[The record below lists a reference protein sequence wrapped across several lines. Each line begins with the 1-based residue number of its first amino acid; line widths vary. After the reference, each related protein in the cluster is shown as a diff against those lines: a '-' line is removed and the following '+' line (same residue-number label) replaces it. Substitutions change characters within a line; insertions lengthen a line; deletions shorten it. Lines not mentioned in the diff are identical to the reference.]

1 MKKIIA
7 SAFLVIALF
16 GVSLVSAS
24 AGTFDPSTGNGYCV
38 LGTARFVPYSGE
50 VDSVDALA
58 AILNAISAADNS
70 LSYGSSASAGAQYV
84 FMPTFQVNIRY
95 NSTHNC
101 YGIFLQNKSYSGWL
115 HTGNDSIGWYM
126 IYCPPEKFEPYLLYS
141 ISRATSAISS
151 KVSTISD
158 TLTALSNSLSSWIG
172 GQLNG
177 IYYWTNQINVSADQ
191 IMQRTMS
198 IDNSLS
204 SFFDGHTVSDII
216 SAIPA
221 ASDLSN
227 IESTLSSINDKL
239 DNLSSSSGSAYDDS
253 ALLAALQPITS
264 FYEGGVETVA
274 KQSNSGLLNC
284 NLQFE
289 RGTFSLLSLDAPADA
304 DVFFFSRSAVYYT
317 AVGLSFG
324 SSVRP
329 CSSPS
334 PTHLGPTMVA
344 DADSVAVTVK
354 ARSNSLV
361 PAGTYDVHFFD
372 SAGNAITLKT
382 GDCFLPGSEVGVWQI
397 QRAEGG
403 YITIGSTTGLPNGFE
418 FSDLFYSCVRFK
430 ASELNSA
437 PALFSYWLDYFYN
450 TETYYSLFRIVSSA
464 DSTITFRYSTLHPV
478 LAWLAQCQNGF
489 QTWLGNKLDNLPSS
503 SGSSDLTSVTTRLD
517 TIIEQLQTTSGES
530 GCDHT
535 YTQDVTQ
542 APTCILPGLQVSTCS
557 QCGDSYS
564 EILAALGHDWQCTSH
579 VEAVT
584 DPDTGEVTQSGY
596 DIYTC
601 SRCGDTYNDYAGD
614 GAPSDY
620 GDTSLSKIIVKLF
633 SKLGT
638 FAGKIISWIIGLF
651 DKMLSGLNDIITRF
665 SDLTAQITGF
675 GGDYP
680 SWLSGFWGIL
690 PQEFQLALTFS
701 FVCVFIGVIGR
712 KLFFA

>member
-1 MKKIIA
+1 MLRKFIITVICCLSISILCAVPSYAATMSDKEMAIEQISLCWQTSTNKKN
-7 SAFLVIALF
+7 VISF
-16 GVSLVSAS
+16 DSLTSLCADLNRDGYPCEIRFVSAL
-24 AGTFDPSTGNGYCV
+24 NGYAI
-38 LGTARFVPYSGE
+38 LGTGYVHNTFESARVY
-50 VDSVDALA
+50 
-58 AILNAISAADNS
+58 S
-70 LSYGSSASAGAQYV
+70 LSGKYYSNIEGSIFYSPYQSDSLLSG
-84 FMPTFQVNIRY
+84 I
-95 NSTHNC
+95 ST
-101 YGIFLQNKSYSGWL
+101 
-115 HTGNDSIGWYM
+115 
-126 IYCPPEKFEPYLLYS
+126 YL
-141 ISRATSAISS
+141 SAISS

-158 TLTALSNSLSSWIG
+158 TLTSIYNSLQSWFG
-172 GQLNG
+172 GQLSG
-177 IYYWTNQINVSADQ
+177 IYYWTNSINLSAS
-191 IMQRTMS
+191 R
-198 IDNSLS
+198 IDSALT
-204 SFFDGHTVSDII
+204 SFFGNNTVSDII

-221 ASDLSN
+221 APDLSN
-227 IESTLSSINDKL
+227 IESTLSSINNKL
-239 DNLSSSSGSAYDDS
+239 DNLPSSSGSAYDDS

-317 AVGLSFG
+317 MVGLSFG
-324 SSVRP
+324 SSVRSY
-329 CSSPS
+329 SSPS

-354 ARSNSLV
+354 ARSDSLV

-478 LAWLAQCQNGF
+478 LAWLAQRQNGF
-489 QTWLGNKLDNLPSS
+489 QTWLGNKLDNLPAS

-675 GGDYP
+675 CGDYP

>member
-1 MKKIIA
+1 MKKLIA

-84 FMPTFQVNIRY
+84 FMPTFQVNIKY

-126 IYCPPEKFEPYLLYS
+126 IYCPPEKFEPDLLYS

-221 ASDLSN
+221 APDLSN
-227 IESTLSSINDKL
+227 IESTLSSINNKL
-239 DNLSSSSGSAYDDS
+239 DNLPSSSGSTYDDS
-253 ALLAALQPITS
+253 VLLAALQPITS

-317 AVGLSFG
+317 TVGLSFG
-324 SSVRP
+324 SSVRSY
-329 CSSPS
+329 SSPS

-354 ARSNSLV
+354 ARSDSLV

-397 QRAEGG
+397 RRAEGG
-403 YITIGSTTGLPNGFE
+403 YITIGSTTGLPEGFE
-418 FSDLFYSCVRFK
+418 FSDLFHSCVRFK
-430 ASELNSA
+430 VSDINSA
-437 PALFSYWLDYFYN
+437 PAQFSYWLDYFYN
-450 TETYYSLFRIVSSA
+450 TDTYYSRFRIVSPDDA
-464 DSTITFRYSTLHPV
+464 TITFRYSTLHPV
-478 LAWLAQCQNGF
+478 LAWLAQRQNSF
-489 QTWLGNKLDNLPSS
+489 QTWLGNRLNDLPGSSPSDLSNIESALSTIIDKMDNLPASVDNIVVNITEDNS
-503 SGSSDLTSVTTRLD
+503 AYNIFYVEDENGDKKSVTSV
-517 TIIEQLQTTSGES
+517 
-530 GCDHT
+530 
-535 YTQDVTQ
+535 
-542 APTCILPGLQVSTCS
+542 A
-557 QCGDSYS
+557 GDSLS
-564 EILAALGHDWQCTSH
+564 A
-579 VEAVT
+579 
-584 DPDTGEVTQSGY
+584 SG
-596 DIYTC
+596 
-601 SRCGDTYNDYAGD
+601 
-614 GAPSDY
+614 
-620 GDTSLSKIIVKLF
+620 KLLQF
-633 SKLGT
+633 LYKL
-638 FAGKIISWIIGLF
+638 IIGGAIS
-651 DKMLSGLNDIITRF
+651 DVDNSIGGLNDF
-665 SDLTAQITGF
+665 FFDNA
-675 GGDYP
+675 P
-680 SWLSGFWGIL
+680 SGLG
-690 PQEFQLALTFS
+690 E
-701 FVCVFIGVIGR
+701 GVTVWD
-712 KLFFA
+712 

>member
-1 MKKIIA
+1 MLRKFIITVICCLSISILCAVPSYAATMSDKEMAIEQISLCWQTSTNKKN
-7 SAFLVIALF
+7 VISF
-16 GVSLVSAS
+16 DSLTSLCADLNRDGYPCEIRFVSAL
-24 AGTFDPSTGNGYCV
+24 NGYAI
-38 LGTARFVPYSGE
+38 LGTGYVHNTFESARVY
-50 VDSVDALA
+50 
-58 AILNAISAADNS
+58 S
-70 LSYGSSASAGAQYV
+70 LSGKYYSNIEGSIFYSPYQSDSLLSG
-84 FMPTFQVNIRY
+84 I
-95 NSTHNC
+95 ST
-101 YGIFLQNKSYSGWL
+101 
-115 HTGNDSIGWYM
+115 
-126 IYCPPEKFEPYLLYS
+126 YL
-141 ISRATSAISS
+141 SAISS

-158 TLTALSNSLSSWIG
+158 TLTSLYNSLQSWFG
-172 GQLNG
+172 GQLSG
-177 IYYWTNQINVSADQ
+177 IYYWTNSINLSAS
-191 IMQRTMS
+191 R
-198 IDNSLS
+198 IDSALT
-204 SFFDGHTVSDII
+204 SFFGNNTVSDII

-221 ASDLSN
+221 APDLSN
-227 IESTLSSINDKL
+227 IESTLSSINNKL
-239 DNLSSSSGSAYDDS
+239 DNLPSSSGSAYDDS

-274 KQSNSGLLNC
+274 KQSNSGFLNC

-304 DVFFFSRSAVYYT
+304 DVFFFSRSAGYYT
-317 AVGLSFG
+317 AIGLSFG
-324 SSVRP
+324 SSVRSH
-329 CSSPS
+329 SSPS
-334 PTHLGPTMVA
+334 PTHLGPTMTA

-354 ARSNSLV
+354 ARSDSLV

-478 LAWLAQCQNGF
+478 LAWLAQRQNGF
-489 QTWLGNKLDNLPSS
+489 QTWLGNKLDNLPAS

>member
-1 MKKIIA
+1 MKKLIA

-50 VDSVDALA
+50 VDSVDALS

-84 FMPTFQVNIRY
+84 FMPTFQVNIKY

-126 IYCPPEKFEPYLLYS
+126 IYCPPEKFEPDLLYS

-172 GQLNG
+172 GQLSG

-221 ASDLSN
+221 APDLSN
-227 IESTLSSINDKL
+227 IESTLSSINNKL
-239 DNLSSSSGSAYDDS
+239 DNLPSSSGSAYDDS

-304 DVFFFSRSAVYYT
+304 DVFFFSRNAGYYT
-317 AVGLSFG
+317 PVGLSFG
-324 SSVRP
+324 SSVRSY
-329 CSSPS
+329 SSPS
-334 PTHLGPTMVA
+334 PTHLGPTMTA

-354 ARSNSLV
+354 ARSDSLV

-397 QRAEGG
+397 QCAEGG

-478 LAWLAQCQNGF
+478 LAWLAQRQNGF
-489 QTWLGNKLDNLPSS
+489 QTWLGNKLDNLP
-503 SGSSDLTSVTTRLD
+503 GSSPSDLSNIESALSTIIDKMDNLPASVDNIVVNITEDNSAYNVFYVEDENGDKKSVTSV
-517 TIIEQLQTTSGES
+517 
-530 GCDHT
+530 
-535 YTQDVTQ
+535 
-542 APTCILPGLQVSTCS
+542 A
-557 QCGDSYS
+557 GDSLS
-564 EILAALGHDWQCTSH
+564 A
-579 VEAVT
+579 
-584 DPDTGEVTQSGY
+584 SG
-596 DIYTC
+596 
-601 SRCGDTYNDYAGD
+601 
-614 GAPSDY
+614 
-620 GDTSLSKIIVKLF
+620 KLLQF
-633 SKLGT
+633 LYKL
-638 FAGKIISWIIGLF
+638 IIGSAIS
-651 DKMLSGLNDIITRF
+651 DVDNSIGGLNDF
-665 SDLTAQITGF
+665 FFDNA
-675 GGDYP
+675 P
-680 SWLSGFWGIL
+680 SGLG
-690 PQEFQLALTFS
+690 E
-701 FVCVFIGVIGR
+701 GVTVWD
-712 KLFFA
+712 

>member
-1 MKKIIA
+1 MKKLIA

-16 GVSLVSAS
+16 SVSMVCAS
-24 AGTFDPSTGNGYCV
+24 AVAQDPSTGNGFTV
-38 LGTARFVPYSGE
+38 VGTAHFVPYSGE
-50 VDSVDALA
+50 VDT
-58 AILNAISAADNS
+58 
-70 LSYGSSASAGAQYV
+70 ASALSDIVAALMSSDQALDYLSV
-84 FMPTFQVNIRY
+84 YNSSTSYAFMPNYVVNIKY

-101 YGIFLQNKSYSGWL
+101 YGIFLTSKSYSGWL
-115 HTGNDSIGWYM
+115 HTGSATAGRYM
-126 IYCPPEKFEPYLLYS
+126 IYCPPEKFEPDLLYS

-158 TLTALSNSLSSWIG
+158 TLTSLYNSLQSWFG
-172 GQLNG
+172 GQLSG
-177 IYYWTNQINVSADQ
+177 IYYWTNSINLSAS
-191 IMQRTMS
+191 R
-198 IDNSLS
+198 IDSALT
-204 SFFDGHTVSDII
+204 SFFGNNTVSDII

-221 ASDLSN
+221 APDLSN
-227 IESTLSSINDKL
+227 IESTLSSINNKL
-239 DNLSSSSGSAYDDS
+239 DNLPSSSGSAYDDS

-289 RGTFSLLSLDAPADA
+289 RGTFSLLSLDAPVDA
-304 DVFFFSRSAVYYT
+304 DVFFFSRSAGYYIP
-317 AVGLSFG
+317 VGLSFG
-324 SSVRP
+324 SSVR
-329 CSSPS
+329 SYASPS

-344 DADSVAVTVK
+344 DADSVAITVK
-354 ARSNSLV
+354 ARSDSPV

-372 SAGNAITLKT
+372 SAGNAIALKT
-382 GDCFLPGSEVGVWQI
+382 GDCFLPGSDVGVWQI
-397 QRAEGG
+397 RRAEGG
-403 YITIGSTTGLPNGFE
+403 YITIGSTTGLPEGFE
-418 FSDLFYSCVRFK
+418 FSDLFHSCVRFK
-430 ASELNSA
+430 VSDINSA
-437 PALFSYWLDYFYN
+437 PAQFSYWLDYFYN
-450 TETYYSLFRIVSSA
+450 TDTYYSRFRIVSPDDA
-464 DSTITFRYSTLHPV
+464 TITFRYSTLHPV
-478 LAWLAQCQNGF
+478 LAWLAQRQNGF
-489 QTWLGNKLDNLPSS
+489 QTWLGNKLDNLPAS

-579 VEAVT
+579 VEAIT

-638 FAGKIISWIIGLF
+638 FAGKVISWIIGLF
-651 DKMLSGLNDIITRF
+651 DKMLSGLNDLITRF

-680 SWLSGFWGIL
+680 VWLSGFWGIL

-701 FVCVFIGVIGR
+701 FVCVFIGIIGR

>member
-1 MKKIIA
+1 MKKYIA

-16 GVSLVSAS
+16 GAFMVSAS

-50 VDSVDALA
+50 VDSVDALS

-84 FMPTFQVNIRY
+84 FMPTFQVNIKY

-101 YGIFLQNKSYSGWL
+101 YGIFLKNKSYSGWL

-126 IYCPPEKFEPYLLYS
+126 IYCPPEKFESDLLYS

-158 TLTALSNSLSSWIG
+158 TLTSLYNSLQSWFG
-172 GQLNG
+172 GQLSG
-177 IYYWTNQINVSADQ
+177 IYYWTNSINLSAS
-191 IMQRTMS
+191 R
-198 IDNSLS
+198 IDSALT
-204 SFFDGHTVSDII
+204 SFFGNNTVSDII

-221 ASDLSN
+221 APDLSN
-227 IESTLSSINDKL
+227 IESTLSSINNKL
-239 DNLSSSSGSAYDDS
+239 DNLPSSSGSAYDDS

-304 DVFFFSRSAVYYT
+304 DVFFFSRNAGYYIP
-317 AVGLSFG
+317 AGLSFG
-324 SSVRP
+324 SSVRSY
-329 CSSPS
+329 SSPS
-334 PTHLGPTMVA
+334 PTHLGPTMAA
-344 DADSVAVTVK
+344 DADSVAITVK
-354 ARSNSLV
+354 ARSDSPV

-372 SAGNAITLKT
+372 SAGNAIALKT

-397 QRAEGG
+397 QRVEGG
-403 YITIGSTTGLPNGFE
+403 YITIGSTTGLPDGFG

-478 LAWLAQCQNGF
+478 LAWLAQRQNGF
-489 QTWLGNKLDNLPSS
+489 QTWLGNKLDNLPAS

-680 SWLSGFWGIL
+680 TWLSSFWGIL

>member
-1 MKKIIA
+1 MLRKFIITVICCLSISILCAVPSYAATMSDKEMAIEQISLCWQTSTNKKN
-7 SAFLVIALF
+7 VISF
-16 GVSLVSAS
+16 DSLTSLCADLNRDGYPCEIRFVSAL
-24 AGTFDPSTGNGYCV
+24 NGYAI
-38 LGTARFVPYSGE
+38 LGTGYVHNTFESARVY
-50 VDSVDALA
+50 
-58 AILNAISAADNS
+58 S
-70 LSYGSSASAGAQYV
+70 LSGKYYSNIEGSIFYSPYQSDSLLSG
-84 FMPTFQVNIRY
+84 I
-95 NSTHNC
+95 ST
-101 YGIFLQNKSYSGWL
+101 
-115 HTGNDSIGWYM
+115 
-126 IYCPPEKFEPYLLYS
+126 YL
-141 ISRATSAISS
+141 SAISS

-158 TLTALSNSLSSWIG
+158 TLTSLYNSLQSWFG
-172 GQLNG
+172 GQLSG
-177 IYYWTNQINVSADQ
+177 IYYWTNSINLSAS
-191 IMQRTMS
+191 R
-198 IDNSLS
+198 IDSALT
-204 SFFDGHTVSDII
+204 SFFGNNTVSDII

-221 ASDLSN
+221 APDLSN
-227 IESTLSSINDKL
+227 IESTLSSINNKL
-239 DNLSSSSGSAYDDS
+239 DNLPSSSGSAYDDS

-304 DVFFFSRSAVYYT
+304 DVFFFSRSSGYYIP
-317 AVGLSFG
+317 VGLSFG
-324 SSVRP
+324 SSVR
-329 CSSPS
+329 SYASPS

-344 DADSVAVTVK
+344 DADSVAITVK
-354 ARSNSLV
+354 ARSDSPV

-397 QRAEGG
+397 QRVEGG
-403 YITIGSTTGLPNGFE
+403 YITIGSTTGLPDSFG

-478 LAWLAQCQNGF
+478 LAWLAQRQNGF
-489 QTWLGNKLDNLPSS
+489 QTWLGNKLDNLPGS

-557 QCGDSYS
+557 QCGNSYS

>member
-1 MKKIIA
+1 MLRKFIITVICCLSISILCAVPSYAATMSDKEMAIEQISLCWQTSTNKKN
-7 SAFLVIALF
+7 VISF
-16 GVSLVSAS
+16 DSLTSLCADLNRDGYPCEIRFVSAL
-24 AGTFDPSTGNGYCV
+24 NGYAI
-38 LGTARFVPYSGE
+38 LGTGYVHNTFESARVY
-50 VDSVDALA
+50 
-58 AILNAISAADNS
+58 S
-70 LSYGSSASAGAQYV
+70 LSGKYYSNIEGSIFYSPYQSDSLLSG
-84 FMPTFQVNIRY
+84 I
-95 NSTHNC
+95 ST
-101 YGIFLQNKSYSGWL
+101 
-115 HTGNDSIGWYM
+115 
-126 IYCPPEKFEPYLLYS
+126 YL
-141 ISRATSAISS
+141 SAISS

-158 TLTALSNSLSSWIG
+158 TLTSLYNSLQSWFG
-172 GQLNG
+172 GQLSG
-177 IYYWTNQINVSADQ
+177 IYYWTNSINLSAS
-191 IMQRTMS
+191 R
-198 IDNSLS
+198 IDSALT
-204 SFFDGHTVSDII
+204 SFFGNNTVSDII

-221 ASDLSN
+221 APDLSN
-227 IESTLSSINDKL
+227 IESTLSSINNKL
-239 DNLSSSSGSAYDDS
+239 DNLPSSSGSAYDDS

-317 AVGLSFG
+317 TVGLSFG
-324 SSVRP
+324 SSVRSY
-329 CSSPS
+329 SSPS

-354 ARSNSLV
+354 ARSDSLV

-478 LAWLAQCQNGF
+478 LAWLAQRQNGF
-489 QTWLGNKLDNLPSS
+489 QTWLGNKLDNLPAS

>member
-1 MKKIIA
+1 MLRKFIITVICCLSISVFCAVPSYAATMSDKEMAIEQISLCWQTSTNKKN
-7 SAFLVIALF
+7 VISF
-16 GVSLVSAS
+16 DSLTSLCADLNRDGYPCEIRFVSAL
-24 AGTFDPSTGNGYCV
+24 NGYAI
-38 LGTARFVPYSGE
+38 LGTGYVHNTFESARVY
-50 VDSVDALA
+50 
-58 AILNAISAADNS
+58 S
-70 LSYGSSASAGAQYV
+70 LSGKYYSNIEGSIFYSPYQSDSLLSG
-84 FMPTFQVNIRY
+84 I
-95 NSTHNC
+95 ST
-101 YGIFLQNKSYSGWL
+101 
-115 HTGNDSIGWYM
+115 
-126 IYCPPEKFEPYLLYS
+126 YL
-141 ISRATSAISS
+141 SAISS

-158 TLTALSNSLSSWIG
+158 TLTSLYNSLQSWFG
-172 GQLNG
+172 GQLSG
-177 IYYWTNQINVSADQ
+177 IYYWTNSINLSAS
-191 IMQRTMS
+191 R
-198 IDNSLS
+198 IDSALT
-204 SFFDGHTVSDII
+204 SFFGNNTVSDII

-221 ASDLSN
+221 APDLSN
-227 IESTLSSINDKL
+227 IESTLSSINNKL
-239 DNLSSSSGSAYDDS
+239 DNLPSSSGSAYDDS

-304 DVFFFSRSAVYYT
+304 DVFFFSRSAGYYT
-317 AVGLSFG
+317 MVGLSFG
-324 SSVRP
+324 SSVRSY
-329 CSSPS
+329 SSPS
-334 PTHLGPTMVA
+334 PTHLGPTMTA

-354 ARSNSLV
+354 ARSDSLV

-372 SAGNAITLKT
+372 SVGNAITLKT

-397 QRAEGG
+397 QRVEGG
-403 YITIGSTTGLPNGFE
+403 YITIGSTTGLPDGFE

-478 LAWLAQCQNGF
+478 LAWLAQRQNGF
-489 QTWLGNKLDNLPSS
+489 QTWLGNKLDNLPAS

-517 TIIEQLQTTSGES
+517 TIIEQLQTTSGETA
-530 GCDHT
+530 CDHT

-601 SRCGDTYNDYAGD
+601 SRCGDTYNDYARD

-620 GDTSLSKIIVKLF
+620 GDTSISKIIVKLF

-651 DKMLSGLNDIITRF
+651 DKMLSGLNDIITQF

-680 SWLSGFWGIL
+680 VWLSGFWGIL

-701 FVCVFIGVIGR
+701 FVCVFIGIIGR

>member
-1 MKKIIA
+1 MLRKFIITVICCLSISILCAVPSYAATMSDKEMAIEQISLCWQTSTNKKN
-7 SAFLVIALF
+7 VISF
-16 GVSLVSAS
+16 DSLTPLCADLNRDGYPCEIRFVSAL
-24 AGTFDPSTGNGYCV
+24 NGYAI
-38 LGTARFVPYSGE
+38 LGTGYVHNTFESARVY
-50 VDSVDALA
+50 
-58 AILNAISAADNS
+58 S
-70 LSYGSSASAGAQYV
+70 LSGKYYSNIEGSIFYSPYQSDSLLSG
-84 FMPTFQVNIRY
+84 I
-95 NSTHNC
+95 ST
-101 YGIFLQNKSYSGWL
+101 
-115 HTGNDSIGWYM
+115 
-126 IYCPPEKFEPYLLYS
+126 YL
-141 ISRATSAISS
+141 SAISS

-158 TLTALSNSLSSWIG
+158 TLTSLYNSLQSWFG
-172 GQLNG
+172 GQLSG
-177 IYYWTNQINVSADQ
+177 IYYWTNSINLSAS
-191 IMQRTMS
+191 R
-198 IDNSLS
+198 IDSALT
-204 SFFDGHTVSDII
+204 SFFGNNTVSDII

-221 ASDLSN
+221 APDLSN
-227 IESTLSSINDKL
+227 IESTLSSINNKL
-239 DNLSSSSGSAYDDS
+239 DNLPSSSGSAYDDS

-317 AVGLSFG
+317 TVGLSFG
-324 SSVRP
+324 SSVRSY
-329 CSSPS
+329 SSPS

-354 ARSNSLV
+354 ARSDSLV

-478 LAWLAQCQNGF
+478 LAWLAQRQNGF
-489 QTWLGNKLDNLPSS
+489 QTWLGNKLDNLPAS

>member
-70 LSYGSSASAGAQYV
+70 LSYGSSASAGAQYI
-84 FMPTFQVNIRY
+84 FMPTYQVNIRY

-126 IYCPPEKFEPYLLYS
+126 IYCPPEKFEPDLLYS

-204 SFFDGHTVSDII
+204 FFFDGHTVSDII

-221 ASDLSN
+221 APDLSN
-227 IESTLSSINDKL
+227 IESTLSSINNKL
-239 DNLSSSSGSAYDDS
+239 DNLPSSSGSAYDDS

-304 DVFFFSRSAVYYT
+304 DVFFFSRNVGYYLP
-317 AVGLSFG
+317 AGLSFG
-324 SSVRP
+324 SSVRSY
-329 CSSPS
+329 SSPS
-334 PTHLGPTMVA
+334 PTHLGPTMTA

-354 ARSNSLV
+354 ARSDLLV

-372 SAGNAITLKT
+372 SAGNAIALKT
-382 GDCFLPGSEVGVWQI
+382 GDCFLPGSDVGVWQI
-397 QRAEGG
+397 RRAEGG
-403 YITIGSTTGLPNGFE
+403 YITIGSTTGLPDGFG

-478 LAWLAQCQNGF
+478 LAWLAQRQNGF
-489 QTWLGNKLDNLPSS
+489 QTWLGNKLDNLPAS

-601 SRCGDTYNDYAGD
+601 SRCGDTYNDYVGD

-712 KLFFA
+712 KLFFV

>member
-1 MKKIIA
+1 MKKVIFTIFVMVFLLV
-7 SAFLVIALF
+7 SCVVGAFAYSENTNP
-16 GVSLVSAS
+16 GVYVVSPNGGYSLTTPSSTKLSAS
-24 AGTFDPSTGNGYCV
+24 AMQQFALDLYTPEFADSFVLWRTDSSHVGTRYVRGVDFVLYNSRYVIRVYDGSSYGYVGYIVGGECR
-38 LGTARFVPYSGE
+38 LYWSDLSPYST
-50 VDSVDALA
+50 DSL
-58 AILNAISAADNS
+58 
-70 LSYGSSASAGAQYV
+70 LSS
-84 FMPTFQVNIRY
+84 
-95 NSTHNC
+95 
-101 YGIFLQNKSYSGWL
+101 
-115 HTGNDSIGWYM
+115 
-126 IYCPPEKFEPYLLYS
+126 
-141 ISRATSAISS
+141 ISS
-151 KVSTISD
+151 KVFTISD
-158 TLTALSNSLSSWIG
+158 TLTSLYNSLQSWFG
-172 GQLNG
+172 GQLSG
-177 IYYWTNQINVSADQ
+177 IYYWTNSINLSAS
-191 IMQRTMS
+191 R
-198 IDNSLS
+198 IDSALT
-204 SFFDGHTVSDII
+204 SFFGNNTVSDII

-221 ASDLSN
+221 APDLSN
-227 IESTLSSINDKL
+227 IESTLSSINNKL
-239 DNLSSSSGSAYDDS
+239 DNLPSSSGSAYDDS
-253 ALLAALQPITS
+253 ALLAALQPIAS

-289 RGTFSLLSLDAPADA
+289 RGTFSLLSLNASPDA
-304 DVFFFSRSAVYYT
+304 DVFFLAENTYYT
-317 AVGLSFG
+317 ANSLSFA
-324 SSVRP
+324 SPVRST
-329 CSSPS
+329 SSPS
-334 PTHLGPTMVA
+334 LSALGPTMTA
-344 DADSVAVTVK
+344 DADHITVTVK
-354 ARSNSLV
+354 KTSNLPIPV
-361 PAGTYDVHFFD
+361 GTYDIQFFGTSGD
-372 SAGNAITLKT
+372 AIALKT
-382 GDCFLPGSEVGVWQI
+382 GDCFLPSSEVGVWQI
-397 QRAEGG
+397 RRAEGG
-403 YITIGSTTGLPNGFE
+403 YITIGSTTGLPDGFE

-430 ASELNSA
+430 VSDINSA

-478 LAWLAQCQNGF
+478 LAWLAQRQNGF
-489 QTWLGNKLDNLPSS
+489 QTWLGNKLDNLPAS

>member
-1 MKKIIA
+1 MLRKFIITVICCLSISVLCAVPSYAATMSDKEMAIEQISLCWQTSTNKKN
-7 SAFLVIALF
+7 VISFDSLTSLCADLNRDGYPCEIRF
-16 GVSLVSAS
+16 VSVL
-24 AGTFDPSTGNGYCV
+24 NGYAI
-38 LGTARFVPYSGE
+38 LGTGYVHNTFESARVY
-50 VDSVDALA
+50 
-58 AILNAISAADNS
+58 S
-70 LSYGSSASAGAQYV
+70 LSGKYYSNIEGSIFYSPYQSDSLLSG
-84 FMPTFQVNIRY
+84 I
-95 NSTHNC
+95 ST
-101 YGIFLQNKSYSGWL
+101 
-115 HTGNDSIGWYM
+115 
-126 IYCPPEKFEPYLLYS
+126 YL
-141 ISRATSAISS
+141 SAISS

-158 TLTALSNSLSSWIG
+158 TLTSLYNSLQSWFG
-172 GQLNG
+172 GQLTG
-177 IYYWTNQINVSADQ
+177 IYYWTNSINLSAS
-191 IMQRTMS
+191 R
-198 IDNSLS
+198 IDSALA
-204 SFFDGHTVSDII
+204 SFFGNNTVSDII

-264 FYEGGVETVA
+264 FYQDGVETVVLD
-274 KQSNSGLLNC
+274 SSSGILSGNI
-284 NLQFE
+284 QFE
-289 RGTFSLLSLDAPADA
+289 RGTFSLLSLNASVDA
-304 DVFFFSRSAVYYT
+304 DVFFLAENVYYSPSS
-317 AVGLSFG
+317 LSFAPPVR
-324 SSVRP
+324 SS
-329 CSSPS
+329 SSPTLS
-334 PTHLGPTMVA
+334 ALGPTLTA
-344 DADSVAVTVK
+344 DADHITVTIKKTLDLPISV
-354 ARSNSLV
+354 
-361 PAGTYDVHFFD
+361 GTYDIQFFD
-372 SAGNAITLKT
+372 TSGDAIALKT
-382 GDCFLPGSEVGVWQI
+382 GDCFLPGSDVGVWQI
-397 QRAEGG
+397 RRAEGG
-403 YITIGSTTGLPNGFE
+403 YITIGSTTGLPEGFE
-418 FSDLFYSCVRFK
+418 FSDLFHSCVRFK
-430 ASELNSA
+430 VSDINSA
-437 PALFSYWLDYFYN
+437 PAQFSYWLDYFYN
-450 TETYYSLFRIVSSA
+450 TDTYRSRFRIVSPDDA
-464 DSTITFRYSTLHPV
+464 TITFRYSTLHPV
-478 LAWLAQCQNGF
+478 LAWLAQRQNSF
-489 QTWLGNKLDNLPSS
+489 QTWLGNRLNNLPGSS
-503 SGSSDLTSVTTRLD
+503 PSDLTSVTTRLD

-579 VEAVT
+579 VETVT

-675 GGDYP
+675 GGAYP

>member
-1 MKKIIA
+1 MLRKFIITVICCLSISILCAVPSYAATMSDKEMAIEQISLCWQTSTNKKN
-7 SAFLVIALF
+7 VISF
-16 GVSLVSAS
+16 DSLTSLCADLNRDGYPCEIRFVSAL
-24 AGTFDPSTGNGYCV
+24 NGYAI
-38 LGTARFVPYSGE
+38 LGTGYVHNTFESARVY
-50 VDSVDALA
+50 
-58 AILNAISAADNS
+58 S
-70 LSYGSSASAGAQYV
+70 LSGKYYSNIEGSIFYSPYQSDSLLSG
-84 FMPTFQVNIRY
+84 I
-95 NSTHNC
+95 ST
-101 YGIFLQNKSYSGWL
+101 
-115 HTGNDSIGWYM
+115 
-126 IYCPPEKFEPYLLYS
+126 YL
-141 ISRATSAISS
+141 SAISS

-158 TLTALSNSLSSWIG
+158 TLTSLYNSLQSWFG
-172 GQLNG
+172 GQLSG
-177 IYYWTNQINVSADQ
+177 IYYWTNSINLSAS
-191 IMQRTMS
+191 R
-198 IDNSLS
+198 IDSALT
-204 SFFDGHTVSDII
+204 SFFGNNTVSDII

-221 ASDLSN
+221 APDLSN
-227 IESTLSSINDKL
+227 IESTLSSINNKL
-239 DNLSSSSGSAYDDS
+239 DNLPSSSGSAYDDS

-274 KQSNSGLLNC
+274 KQSNSGFLNC

-304 DVFFFSRSAVYYT
+304 DVFFFSRSAGYYT
-317 AVGLSFG
+317 AIGLSFG
-324 SSVRP
+324 SSVRSH
-329 CSSPS
+329 SSPS
-334 PTHLGPTMVA
+334 PTHLGPTMTA

-354 ARSNSLV
+354 ARSDSLV

-478 LAWLAQCQNGF
+478 LAWLAQRQNGF
-489 QTWLGNKLDNLPSS
+489 QTWLGNKLDNLPGS

>member
-1 MKKIIA
+1 MLRKFIITVICCLSISILCAVPSYAATMSDKEMAIEQISLCWQTSTNKKN
-7 SAFLVIALF
+7 VISF
-16 GVSLVSAS
+16 DSLTSLCADLNRDGYPCEIRFVSAL
-24 AGTFDPSTGNGYCV
+24 NGYAI
-38 LGTARFVPYSGE
+38 LGTGYVHNTFESARVY
-50 VDSVDALA
+50 
-58 AILNAISAADNS
+58 S
-70 LSYGSSASAGAQYV
+70 LSGKYYSNIEGSIFYSPYQSDSLLSG
-84 FMPTFQVNIRY
+84 I
-95 NSTHNC
+95 ST
-101 YGIFLQNKSYSGWL
+101 
-115 HTGNDSIGWYM
+115 
-126 IYCPPEKFEPYLLYS
+126 YL
-141 ISRATSAISS
+141 SAISS

-158 TLTALSNSLSSWIG
+158 TLTSLYNSLQSWFG
-172 GQLNG
+172 GQLSG
-177 IYYWTNQINVSADQ
+177 IYYWTNSINLSAS
-191 IMQRTMS
+191 R
-198 IDNSLS
+198 IDSALT
-204 SFFDGHTVSDII
+204 SFFGNNTVSDII

-221 ASDLSN
+221 APDLSN
-227 IESTLSSINDKL
+227 IESTLSSINNKL
-239 DNLSSSSGSAYDDS
+239 DNLPSSSGSAYDDS

-289 RGTFSLLSLDAPADA
+289 RGTFSLLSLDAPVDA
-304 DVFFFSRSAVYYT
+304 DVFFFSRSAGYYIP
-317 AVGLSFG
+317 VGLSFG
-324 SSVRP
+324 SSVR
-329 CSSPS
+329 SYASPS

-344 DADSVAVTVK
+344 DADSVAITVK
-354 ARSNSLV
+354 ARSDSPV

-372 SAGNAITLKT
+372 SAGNAIALKT

-397 QRAEGG
+397 QRVEGG
-403 YITIGSTTGLPNGFE
+403 YITIGSTTGLPDGFG

-478 LAWLAQCQNGF
+478 LAWLAQRQNGF
-489 QTWLGNKLDNLPSS
+489 QTWLGNKLDNLP
-503 SGSSDLTSVTTRLD
+503 GSSDLTSVTTRLD

-680 SWLSGFWGIL
+680 TWLSSFWGIL

>member
-1 MKKIIA
+1 MKKLIA

-16 GVSLVSAS
+16 SVSMVCAS
-24 AGTFDPSTGNGYCV
+24 AVAQDPSTGNGFTV
-38 LGTARFVPYSGE
+38 VGTAHFVPYSGE
-50 VDSVDALA
+50 VDT
-58 AILNAISAADNS
+58 
-70 LSYGSSASAGAQYV
+70 ASALSDIVAALMSSDQALDYLSV
-84 FMPTFQVNIRY
+84 YNSSTSYAFMPNYVVNIKY

-101 YGIFLQNKSYSGWL
+101 YGIFLTSKSYSGWL
-115 HTGNDSIGWYM
+115 HTGSATAGRYM
-126 IYCPPEKFEPYLLYS
+126 IYCPPEKFEPDLLYS

-158 TLTALSNSLSSWIG
+158 TLTSLYNSLQSWFG
-172 GQLNG
+172 GQLSG
-177 IYYWTNQINVSADQ
+177 IYYWTNSINLSAS
-191 IMQRTMS
+191 R
-198 IDNSLS
+198 IDSALT
-204 SFFDGHTVSDII
+204 SFFGNNIVSDII

-221 ASDLSN
+221 APDLSN
-227 IESTLSSINDKL
+227 IESTLSSINNKL
-239 DNLSSSSGSAYDDS
+239 DNLPSSSGSAYDDS

-264 FYEGGVETVA
+264 FYQGGVETVVLD
-274 KQSNSGLLNC
+274 SSSGTLAGNI
-284 NLQFE
+284 QFE
-289 RGTFSLLSLDAPADA
+289 RGTFSLLSLNASPDA
-304 DVFFFSRSAVYYT
+304 DVFFLAKNTYYL
-317 AVGLSFG
+317 ASGLSFAFPVR
-324 SSVRP
+324 SS
-329 CSSPS
+329 SSP
-334 PTHLGPTMVA
+334 TLAALGPTMTA
-344 DADSVAVTVK
+344 DADHITVTVK
-354 ARSNSLV
+354 KTLDLPISV
-361 PAGTYDVHFFD
+361 GTYDIQFFD
-372 SAGNAITLKT
+372 TSGDAIALKT

-397 QRAEGG
+397 RRAEGG
-403 YITIGSTTGLPNGFE
+403 YITIGSTTGLPDGFE

-430 ASELNSA
+430 VSDINSA

-450 TETYYSLFRIVSSA
+450 TETYYSRFRIVSSA

-478 LAWLAQCQNGF
+478 LAWLAQRQNGF
-489 QTWLGNKLDNLPSS
+489 QTWLGNKLDNLSAS

-517 TIIEQLQTTSGES
+517 TIIEQLQTTSGETA
-530 GCDHT
+530 CDHT
-535 YTQDVTQ
+535 YVPEVTQ

-557 QCGDSYS
+557 QCGNSYS

-579 VEAVT
+579 VETVT

-620 GDTSLSKIIVKLF
+620 GDTSISKIIVKLF

-651 DKMLSGLNDIITRF
+651 DKMLSGLNDIITQF

-680 SWLSGFWGIL
+680 VWLSGFWGIL

-701 FVCVFIGVIGR
+701 FVCVFIGIIGR

>member
-1 MKKIIA
+1 MLRKFIITVICCLSISILCAVPSYAATMSDKEMAIEQISLCWQTSTNKKN
-7 SAFLVIALF
+7 VISF
-16 GVSLVSAS
+16 DSLTSLCADLNRDGYPCEIRFVSAL
-24 AGTFDPSTGNGYCV
+24 NGYAI
-38 LGTARFVPYSGE
+38 LGTGYVHNTFESARVY
-50 VDSVDALA
+50 
-58 AILNAISAADNS
+58 S
-70 LSYGSSASAGAQYV
+70 LSGKYYSNIEGSIFYSPYQSDSLLSG
-84 FMPTFQVNIRY
+84 I
-95 NSTHNC
+95 ST
-101 YGIFLQNKSYSGWL
+101 
-115 HTGNDSIGWYM
+115 
-126 IYCPPEKFEPYLLYS
+126 YL
-141 ISRATSAISS
+141 SAISS

-158 TLTALSNSLSSWIG
+158 TLTSLYNSLQSWFG
-172 GQLNG
+172 GQLSG
-177 IYYWTNQINVSADQ
+177 IYYWTNSINLSAS
-191 IMQRTMS
+191 R
-198 IDNSLS
+198 IDSALT
-204 SFFDGHTVSDII
+204 SFFGNNTVSDII

-221 ASDLSN
+221 APDLSN
-227 IESTLSSINDKL
+227 IESTLSSINNKL
-239 DNLSSSSGSAYDDS
+239 DNLPSSSGSAYDDS

-317 AVGLSFG
+317 MVGLSFG
-324 SSVRP
+324 SSVRSY
-329 CSSPS
+329 SSPS

-354 ARSNSLV
+354 ARSDSLV

-478 LAWLAQCQNGF
+478 LAWLAQRQNGF
-489 QTWLGNKLDNLPSS
+489 QTWLGNKLDNLPAS